1 MATETE
7 NYGYPKPDVDDFY
20 DVGDFN
26 QAMDMIDG
34 DIKGIEESLSSA
46 IDTKV
51 DKISGKGL
59 STNDYTTAE
68 KIKLAGV
75 AANANNYSLPAAS
88 ASARGGV
95 KTGYAQTGKNYPV
108 QLSNEQMYVNVPW
121 TDTQKITGVKGNA
134 ESSYRTGNVNI
145 TAANIGAVS
154 TEYLN
159 EHFVPDHI
167 SSFKGSAG
175 SKGWHRIAKAV
186 GTHGGNSCVI
196 SMKRGYNTP
205 SPEYQ
210 KVQLINAYDTQRFS
224 PLAAASQ
231 THMWT
236 KIRCTRDSA
245 NSTTYI
251 ELYQDRDNSINTWLI
266 TIEDAQGVYANHWK
280 AMTPTL
286 TSEMIS
292 GVSVLA
298 SMDLPSW
305 FDSRVVTDDGD
316 GKNISFSYQKS
327 GLTSSS
333 WLAAWNNYE
342 LRSIAPGNITGV
354 GSAVKATNDG
364 SGNNIVN
371 TYAKKSIYDD
381 SAISMGRKSGTTVGE
396 KSSAIGSVVE
406 ASGKCSHAEGYLTTA
421 SGKYS
426 HAEGSD
432 TTASRED
439 AHAEGYYTN
448 ASGIASH
455 AEGSSTNASEDYSHA
470 EGSNT
475 NAIGSASHAEGSNT
489 NAIGNYSH
497 AEGYETKASNF
508 ASHVSGKYSK
518 AMTEGGDMGTQ
529 VGDVFVIGNG
539 TSASTARSNALR
551 VTYKG
556 DIYGTRAFQSS
567 GADYAEFIKPWAD
580 GNPDEEDRIGYFVTV
595 KDGLLEKAKQ
605 GDYIAGITSGNPS
618 IVGNA
623 DEDYY
628 WRYERDEFNRIVM
641 EDVPETVQ
649 KTDEDG
655 MLVFDEETHEPVMV
669 ETGKIV
675 KNARMKLAEGYDS
688 SLQEGYIERKDRKE
702 WDYVGMLGV
711 LPVRDDGTC
720 LPDHFCKCNDD
731 GIATLATEMGFYT
744 YRVLERISENIVSVI
759 LR

>member
-34 DIKGIEESLSSA
+34 DIKGIEESFNSA

-51 DKISGKGL
+51 DKVSGKGL
-59 STNDYTTAE
+59 SANDYTTAE
-68 KIKLAGV
+68 KIKLAGI

-145 TAANIGAVS
+145 TAANIGLGNVNNTADANKNVA
-154 TEYLN
+154 
-159 EHFVPDHI
+159 
-167 SSFKGSAG
+167 SAKLL
-175 SKGWHRIAKAV
+175 S
-186 GTHGGNSCVI
+186 
-196 SMKRGYNTP
+196 
-205 SPEYQ
+205 
-210 KVQLINAYDTQRFS
+210 VQERN
-224 PLAAASQ
+224 
-231 THMWT
+231 
-236 KIRCTRDSA
+236 
-245 NSTTYI
+245 
-251 ELYQDRDNSINTWLI
+251 
-266 TIEDAQGVYANHWK
+266 WK
-280 AMTPTL
+280 QAT
-286 TSEMIS
+286 
-292 GVSVLA
+292 
-298 SMDLPSW
+298 DLPSTYPQGITV
-305 FDSRVVTDDGD
+305 FMSTNPPGELFNGIPHCTVHTIKSYTNMACIQFVYPYNSYEDRFFFREAIYNTDAWRPWYEVITS
-316 GKNISFSYQKS
+316 KNIGSQSVNYA
-327 GLTSSS
+327 TS
-333 WLAAWNNYE
+333 A
-342 LRSIAPGNITGV
+342 G
-354 GSAVKATNDG
+354 KATNDG
-364 SGNNIVN
+364 SGNSIVS
-371 TYAKKSIYDD
+371 TYAKKSIYGDT
-381 SAISMGRKSGTTVGE
+381 AISMGRESGTTVGY
-396 KSSAIGSVVE
+396 KSFAFGYDTE
-406 ASGKCSHAEGYLTTA
+406 AS
-421 SGKYS
+421 
-426 HAEGSD
+426 
-432 TTASRED
+432 
-439 AHAEGYYTN
+439 
-448 ASGIASH
+448 
-455 AEGSSTNASEDYSHA
+455 
-470 EGSNT
+470 
-475 NAIGSASHAEGSNT
+475 
-489 NAIGNYSH
+489 GNYSH
-497 AEGYETKASNF
+497 AEGSLTTASGNYSHAEGSHATAIEENSHAEGYWSTASGENSHAEGGRATASGKNSHAEGSGTASGENSHAEGLGATASGNYSHAEVSGTASGNYSHAEGLNTTASGNISHAEGLGATASNY
-508 ASHVSGKYSK
+508 ASHASGKYNK
-518 AMTEGGDMGTQ
+518 TMTGGGAGSTQ

-539 TSASTARSNALR
+539 TSDTARSNALR

-556 DIYGTRAFQSS
+556 DIYGTKAFQSS

-641 EDVPETVQ
+641 EDVPETIQ

-655 MLVFDEETHEPVMV
+655 KLVFDEETHEPVMV
-669 ETGKIV
+669 ETGNII

-688 SLQEGYIERKDRKE
+688 SLQENYIERKDRKE

-720 LPDHFCKCNDD
+720 LPDHFCKCSDD